1 MFNIR
6 KSFQHYRILY
16 GINPHFR
23 WKLLI
28 LFTIKNKKEVG
39 TGYITM
45 GVQKAEIKVYRAPVN
60 NRTSI

>member
-16 GINPHFR
+16 GTNPHFR

-28 LFTIKNKKEVG
+28 LFTTKNKKEVG
-39 TGYITM
+39 TGYITK
-45 GVQKAEIKVYRAPVN
+45 GFQKAEIKVYRAPVN
-60 NRTSI
+60 NGTSI

>member
-16 GINPHFR
+16 GINTHFR

-28 LFTIKNKKEVG
+28 LFTVKNKKEVG

-45 GVQKAEIKVYRAPVN
+45 GVQKAEIKVYLPQ
-60 NRTSI
+60 